1 MNIQEYIKKVGDR
14 YKLGNATEHS
24 YRGDLAAVN
33 YPPTPLVGGECLL
46 YIYNAFTPQGLNI
59 L

>member
-24 YRGDLAAVN
+24 YRCDLEQLISS
-33 YPPTPLVGGECLL
+33 LVPDVVVTNEPSRIVML
-46 YIYNAFTPQGLNI
+46 YNMYLIV
-59 L
+59 